1 MPIRARDLKTVLL
14 CLAWL
19 SFTAP
24 ASGQTFPTRT
34 ITMVVPFAAGSGLD
48 IVARIVSD
56 RMQASLGQ
64 GIVIENALGA
74 SGSMGAGR
82 VARASPDGYTLCY
95 GGWVTHVVV
104 GATFNLQFDVLS
116 DFTPVAMTSSVPWLM
131 AVRSSIPVDTLQEYI
146 AWMKAKPD
154 APTLGT
160 VGPGSAPFIVG
171 SWFAELTGTRI
182 TPVTYRGIPQITQ
195 DVLTGQID
203 MMLSER
209 ASTLP
214 HYRAGKLKVL
224 AVLSRQRLA
233 ELPKVPTA
241 EEAGVPG
248 FVFDSWQ
255 GIWAPKGTPVDV
267 VKRLNDS
274 VVAALADARV
284 RQRFEEIGA
293 TIPSRD
299 SQSPEA
305 LGRFQ
310 KAEIDKWWPLIGKL
324 GIKRN

>member
-1 MPIRARDLKTVLL
+1 MTTRASRLVTMLSGLALL
-14 CLAWL
+14 LAV
-19 SFTAP
+19 AP
-24 ASGQTFPTRT
+24 AAAQPFPSRP

-48 IVARIVSD
+48 IVARVVSD
-56 RMQASLGQ
+56 RMQKSLGQ

-82 VARASPDGYTLCY
+82 VARASPNGYTLCY
-95 GGWVTHVVV
+95 GGWVTHVVI
-104 GATFNLQFDVLS
+104 GATFNLQFDVVS
-116 DFTPVAMTSSVPWLM
+116 DFTPIAMTSSVPWLM
-131 AVRSSIPVDTLQEYI
+131 AVRSSIPVATLQEYI
-146 AWMKAKPD
+146 AWTKAKPD
-154 APTLGT
+154 GPTLGT

-195 DVLTGQID
+195 DLLTGQID

-224 AVLSRQRLA
+224 AVLNRQRLA

-241 EEAGVPG
+241 EEAGVAG

-255 GIWAPKGTPVDV
+255 GIWAPKGTPADIVKQLNAAV
-267 VKRLNDS
+267 VE
-274 VVAALADARV
+274 ALADARV
-284 RQRFEEIGA
+284 RQRFDEIGA
-293 TIPSRD
+293 SIPSRD

-324 GIKRN
+324 GIKRH